1 MTMTSEIRSEEPF
14 QLPSWSLGTLAFE
27 KAAIGYKT
35 SDCPE
40 TTVL

>member
-1 MTMTSEIRSEEPF
+1 MTVTPEIRSEEPL

-27 KAAIGYKT
+27 KLAVMFKK

-40 TTVL
+40 TSML